1 MLLIGF
7 NIGLVASSIVS
18 LWIGHSI
25 PGILAIS
32 CGSIGGVTLYSR
44 VKIWKTGTAKQF
56 YALARDNEEA
66 MKKMIRI
73 DSLFW
78 ATSVFNSGVFLWYAA
93 RTIAGN
99 GWLG

>member
-1 MLLIGF
+1 MGL

-78 ATSVFNSGVFLWYAA
+78 ATSVFNSGVFLWFVA